1 MQVEKWI
8 EEFEEVSELL
18 EWTELQ
24 KVIYAKK
31 LLRGSAKQYMALQ
44 KGIKTWDVMK
54 QRMRRE
60 FEAEITV
67 L

>member
-18 EWTELQ
+18 KWNELQ

-31 LLRGSAKQYMALQ
+31 PVTRIGENIHGAAKRHQ
-44 KGIKTWDVMK
+44 DVGHYETK
-54 QRMRRE
+54 N
-60 FEAEITV
+60 AV
-67 L
+67 